1 MNDIKVGP
9 ERGIRDV
16 QRGRYIGTAEPKL
29 VGKTALISKCQGGW
43 NIQADDRWSGF
54 GFGWWRFDEKDW
66 EVIPSTL

>member
-9 ERGIRDV
+9 ERPKNAF
-16 QRGRYIGTAEPKL
+16 QRGRYVGTAEPML
-29 VGKTALISKCQGGW
+29 IGATGLISKCQGGW
-43 NIQADDRWSGF
+43 NIQANDRDSGF